1 MAGPVGVSLERLGGV
16 LVANNQVQ
24 GPSCRARWDTTA
36 SDQTLHPCKCRHSTH
51 GTTLVHWSD
60 NNVDLLSI

>member
-24 GPSCRARWDTTA
+24 GPSCRARWDTAA
-36 SDQTLHPCKCRHSTH
+36 SDQTLHRCKCRHTRH
-51 GTTLVHWSD
+51 YTIH
-60 NNVDLLSI
+60 

>member
-1 MAGPVGVSLERLGGV
+1 MGVSLERLGGV

-24 GPSCRARWDTTA
+24 GPSCRARWAPQLQTKLYTA
-36 SDQTLHPCKCRHSTH
+36 VNVDTH